1 MNNSVTQPRAPVY
14 QNTYDSAAID
24 QPTRAVVEA
33 IATLED
39 VSPLELPPL
48 YECIDPDALNQ
59 VFTDVEA
66 KATETLTITFTV
78 GDWSVH
84 IDATGRVS
92 VYDLE

>member
-1 MNNSVTQPRAPVY
+1 MNNSVTQPSTPVY

-33 IATLED
+33 IATLEG

-59 VFTDVEA
+59 VVTAVEV

-84 IDATGRVS
+84 VDATGRVL